1 MKIVSAVPDNV
12 LSVLADAISAS
23 FSKAVFPSCLKRAQ
37 VIPLYK
43 SGDRSCPANYRPIAL
58 LPTLSKVLEKLV
70 QRRMMSFLE
79 RHELL
84 SPSQFG
90 FRPAMGTND
99 AIFFFS
105 SGSVWSH
112 ELRRYFGRGILRL
125 VEGVRLRGPPDLAL
139 EA

>member
-1 MKIVSAVPDNV
+1 MRVVSALP

-37 VIPLYK
+37 IIPLYK

-58 LPTLSKVLEKLV
+58 HPALSKVLEKPV
-70 QRRMMSFLE
+70 QRRIMSFLE

-84 SPSQFG
+84 SPALFG
-90 FRPAMGTND
+90 FRPGMGTND
-99 AIFFFS
+99 AIFSFLQDLYGRMN
-105 SGSVWSH
+105 SGDITAAVLASKA
-112 ELRRYFGRGILRL
+112 RPQDL
-125 VEGVRLRGPPDLAL
+125 VL